1 MLDYII
7 IGMILNK
14 SLTGYDIKKH
24 IEDGIGIFYK
34 ASYGSIYPALKRLTD
49 KSFLTMT
56 EKPYGD
62 RQKKY
67 YIATEKGEN
76 AFLDWLSSP
85 MNLNDGAD
93 SHLVKV
99 YFFDK
104 LPVDIRDR
112 QLKEYEIRN
121 INYLQKLQSL
131 ENNFNKMEDKDC
143 FYFKLSTLYYGI
155 CIVQENIRW
164 CKHLQSKKP
173 LSELLKE
180 NI

>member
-7 IGMILNK
+7 IGMVVNEP
-14 SLTGYDIKKH
+14 LTGYDIKKY

-34 ASYGSIYPALKRLTD
+34 ASYGSLYPSLKRLTD
-49 KSFLTMT
+49 KGLLTMT
-56 EKPYGD
+56 ENPQGN
-62 RQKKY
+62 RQKKFY
-67 YIATEKGEN
+67 HATEKGKN

-85 MNLNDGAD
+85 MNINDGAD
-93 SHLVKV
+93 DHLVKV

-104 LPVDIRDR
+104 LPIDIRDR
-112 QLKEYEIRN
+112 KLKEYEIRN
-121 INYLQKLQSL
+121 INYLQKLQAL
-131 ENNFNKMEDKDC
+131 EKHFNKMENKEC

-173 LSELLKE
+173 LSKLLEGNK
-180 NI
+180 